1 MDESTVSLLGY
12 IATGIT
18 LFSFVLRGEKKIR
31 AVNLVGALFFVVYGF
46 MKEGMLP
53 FALLNAGI
61 VAVHIWQFWRMAKEA
76 KAEKALAKAEARA
89 AEAEAKLDGK
99 PLPKTDKAEKNNG
112 LLD

>member
-61 VAVHIWQFWRMAKEA
+61 VAVHIWQFWRMAKDA
-76 KAEKALAKAEARA
+76 KAEKALARAEARA
-89 AEAEAKLDGK
+89 AEAEAKLGGK
-99 PLPKTDKAEKNNG
+99 PLSRPDNAEDNNG